1 MRPTNFSL
9 HRYNVL
15 FEAALQYIV
24 RGFIYGRVLRGRSE
38 LLSVAADI

>member
-1 MRPTNFSL
+1 VRPTNFSI

-24 RGFIYGRVLRGRSE
+24 RGFFFGRVIRGKSE
-38 LLSVAADI
+38 LLSVAAHA

>member
-1 MRPTNFSL
+1 VRPTNFSI

-24 RGFIYGRVLRGRSE
+24 RGFFFGRVIRGKSE
-38 LLSVAADI
+38 LLSVAAHV